1 LTENSS
7 GISPPVNKITIRRD
21 QKGKISMKK
30 LISLVLAVALCLS
43 LVACGSTETATNIEN
58 LATAAETQADVTEP
72 TEAETAQELTF
83 VLSDEPDG
91 IDPTVTNNS
100 FAMYVLTSCFEGL
113 VTYDSTGSIVGGCA
127 ESWDVSD
134 DGLVY
139 TFHLRDNLKWSDGSD
154 LTASDFVYSFQRVL
168 TPSTTAQYYS
178 MLADYIVG
186 AQEYYDGT
194 GTAEEL
200 GVKALDAQTL
210 EITLKQPTSF
220 FIDLVS
226 MWCYDP
232 VQEATIT
239 ANGDRWTA
247 SAETYIGNGP
257 FKMEEIKLGEGYVL
271 VKNEN
276 YWNAENVKLEK
287 LTFRFVLDTATA
299 LTAYE
304 SGEVDGIRSIPTADY
319 ARLKA
324 SNAGVQTVSNYGTVY
339 YNINCSV
346 APYDNVLVRKALNLA
361 IDRQSIIDNVVQVD
375 ATPAYSFLAPGY
387 SVDGVDITEDRG
399 TFGLSAAADVEAAQ
413 AALAEAGY
421 PNGEGFPT
429 LKLSYYS
436 NDTVKKVVEAMAEMF
451 KTNLNIDV
459 EISSND
465 WAIYYSSVQ
474 SGDYE
479 VGAMGWSADYLNP
492 MSFLPL
498 FKTGDSTNNAFY
510 SNSEYDE
517 LVNAVMQETDP
528 AAAAKLTLEA
538 DAIVSNDYACIP
550 LYYKTNDYLMKD
562 YVKGVYMVASG
573 NMYFQYAE
581 IVK

>member
-1 LTENSS
+1 
-7 GISPPVNKITIRRD
+7 
-21 QKGKISMKK
+21 MKK

-247 SAETYIGNGP
+247 SAETYVGNGP

-399 TFGLSAAADVEAAQ
+399 TFGLSATADVEAAQ

>member
-1 LTENSS
+1 
-7 GISPPVNKITIRRD
+7 
-21 QKGKISMKK
+21 MKK
-30 LISLVLAVALCLS
+30 LISLVLAVVLCLS

-139 TFHLRDNLKWSDGSD
+139 TFHLRDGLKWSDGSD

-247 SAETYIGNGP
+247 SAETYVGNGP

-387 SVDGVDITEDRG
+387 SVDGADITEDRG
-399 TFGLSAAADVEAAQ
+399 TFGLSATADVEAAQ

-528 AAAAKLTLEA
+528 ATAAKLTLEA

>member
-1 LTENSS
+1 
-7 GISPPVNKITIRRD
+7 
-21 QKGKISMKK
+21 MKK

-168 TPSTTAQYYS
+168 TPSTTAPYYS

-247 SAETYIGNGP
+247 SAETYVGNGP

>member
-1 LTENSS
+1 
-7 GISPPVNKITIRRD
+7 
-21 QKGKISMKK
+21 MKK
-30 LISLVLAVALCLS
+30 LISLVLAVVLCLS

-139 TFHLRDNLKWSDGSD
+139 TFHLRDGLKWSDGSD

-247 SAETYIGNGP
+247 SAETYVGNGP

-339 YNINCSV
+339 YNINCSI

-387 SVDGVDITEDRG
+387 SVDGADITEDRG
-399 TFGLSAAADVEAAQ
+399 TFGLSATADVEAAQ

-528 AAAAKLTLEA
+528 ATAAKLTLEA

>member
-1 LTENSS
+1 
-7 GISPPVNKITIRRD
+7 
-21 QKGKISMKK
+21 MKK
-30 LISLVLAVALCLS
+30 LISLVLAVVLCLS
-43 LVACGSTETATNIEN
+43 LVACRSTETATNIEN

-139 TFHLRDNLKWSDGSD
+139 TFHLRDGLKWSDGSD

-247 SAETYIGNGP
+247 SAETYVGNGP

-387 SVDGVDITEDRG
+387 SVDGADITEDRG
-399 TFGLSAAADVEAAQ
+399 TFGLSATADVEAAQ

-510 SNSEYDE
+510 SDSEYDE